1 MLYRFYKLRT
11 HHFYSQKEK
20 QNTLF
25 LYCETEQKFR
35 LKTKKSSLAIPIRLE
50 DCPQDLRHGLLEPFS
65 PGRGR
70 ADLLSQ
76 EGLG

>member
-1 MLYRFYKLRT
+1 M
-11 HHFYSQKEK
+11 
-20 QNTLF
+20 
-25 LYCETEQKFR
+25 EQKFR
-35 LKTKKSSLAIPIRLE
+35 LKTKKSSLPIPTRLE